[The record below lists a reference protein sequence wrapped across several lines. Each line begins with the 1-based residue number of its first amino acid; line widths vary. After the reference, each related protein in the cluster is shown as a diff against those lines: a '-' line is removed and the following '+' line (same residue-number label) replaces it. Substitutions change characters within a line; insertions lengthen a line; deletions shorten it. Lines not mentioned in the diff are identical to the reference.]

1 MNRHMFKVGQTL
13 DLIPDRDEA
22 HVPPG
27 AYTIER
33 LLPIEGRTAMYR
45 VRHSKDGHTRVLRE
59 AQLAKP
65 NGSA

>member
-1 MNRHMFKVGQTL
+1 MKRPMFKGGQTL

-33 LLPIEGRTAMYR
+33 LLPVEGRTALYR
-45 VRHSKDGHTRVLRE
+45 VRHAKDGHTRVLRE

-65 NGSA
+65 DGSA